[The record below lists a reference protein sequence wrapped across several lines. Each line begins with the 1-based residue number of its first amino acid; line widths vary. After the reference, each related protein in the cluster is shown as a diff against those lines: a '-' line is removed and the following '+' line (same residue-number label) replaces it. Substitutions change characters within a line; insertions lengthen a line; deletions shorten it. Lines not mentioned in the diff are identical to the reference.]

1 MIKYPQPM
9 TASVSRRTL
18 LGATAAS
25 GVVATGALAKSAAPA
40 VGDAWNAVEAV
51 GQAAI
56 LSQAVPGMQVCVRRG
71 DAVLFSRGFGLSNLE
86 TRTATDA
93 KSVFRIGSVT
103 KEFTAALV
111 LSLAEK
117 GRLRLDDPLGR
128 FLPSFPVPALTLGQL
143 LTHTSGLSNYTSTV
157 SAQTYLEQSR
167 QDRSMQEMVEV
178 VAGAEPLVM
187 SEPGAAWAYSNSG
200 YVLLGAVIESI
211 AGSYAQAM
219 ADFLR
224 PLGLQNTAVDDG
236 REVIDGRVSGYVAQP
251 EASAKFANAPY
262 AAMSY
267 AGASGAMRAT
277 AEELGLWRSAL
288 LSGWVVSADSLAFMT
303 TPARLSSGGLPTDD
317 AGSEIL
323 YGAGVYLDPMEGRPA
338 LRGGGAVQGFVA
350 VCDTVIPTR
359 LTTAIL
365 LNVDGNGAPGVRT
378 VMRDLRRAVRDAV
391 AATTG

>member
-1 MIKYPQPM
+1 
-9 TASVSRRTL
+9 
-18 LGATAAS
+18 
-25 GVVATGALAKSAAPA
+25 VATGALAKSAAPA